1 MTYEQFLDRLEQ
13 ELCLLTGKGESIR
26 RVRVLKN
33 NGVKLD
39 GFSCCVE
46 GRREQPTVYVNHY
59 FSGDMR
65 PGDLKKLAEQI
76 LKVQKESLLARG
88 GELLQVLKYENMKG
102 RIFYRLISREMNEE
116 LLRDVPH
123 LLWLDLAIVFYL
135 KIPEEIIDNATALI
149 HNSHMER
156 WGIDIKELYRTAA
169 ENMAGIP
176 VMLEPM
182 EQILRDC
189 GLDSK
194 TSGMYVLGIR
204 GREYGAAV
212 MLNPGVLRMCFERI
226 GEEYY
231 VLPSSIHEVILLPAS
246 CSDSAAELEGLVR
259 EVNETCISREDYLSG
274 HVYRNISGSGE
285 LKL

>member
-149 HNSHMER
+149 HNSHMEQ

-246 CSDSAAELEGLVR
+246 CSDSASELEGLVR
-259 EVNETCISREDYLSG
+259 EVNESCISREDYLSG
-274 HVYRNISGSGE
+274 HVYRYISGSGE

>member
-65 PGDLKKLAEQI
+65 PEDLKKLAEQI

-149 HNSHMER
+149 HNSHMEQ

-246 CSDSAAELEGLVR
+246 CSDSAAELEELVR
-259 EVNETCISREDYLSG
+259 EVNESCISREDYLSG
-274 HVYRNISGSGE
+274 HVYRYISGSGE

>member
-59 FSGDMR
+59 FSGYMR
-65 PGDLKKLAEQI
+65 PEDLKKLAEQI

-149 HNSHMER
+149 HNSHMEQ

-246 CSDSAAELEGLVR
+246 CSDSASELEGLVR
-259 EVNETCISREDYLSG
+259 EVNESCISREDYLSG
-274 HVYRNISGSGE
+274 HVYRYISGSGE